1 MKINYLYIM
10 LGDELEAVVGRRVIG
25 LISRCADP
33 GLLFEC
39 LGIRNVNAD

>member
-1 MKINYLYIM
+1 MINYFYIM
-10 LGDELEAVVGRRVIG
+10 LGDELEAVFSRRIVG
-25 LISRCADP
+25 LISHYADP